1 MLRAI
6 RYREAPYFLL
16 LQQFACI
23 LCSTVFLR
31 VVGGSAPEVLRGQRP
46 VSTST
51 ATHHHDSGHETSG
64 LPLLQVRSLRLD
76 SWGFTHFEANP
87 VVNSSE
93 LHRHPRSM
101 LSLMKTSLDNW
112 GSVNAHVA
120 GEPPFKPLDHLTWGP
135 RDTEKLMS
143 MGMMACVVI
152 ALLLLLTCLC
162 YYESC
167 LTMKAAQP
175 TQYDMVR
182 IDAPGEIRTHAEE
195 GKAIN
200 HLLDLGKLVC
210 FTFEKHAGRERF
222 QYTVHDAKD
231 LALSPRR
238 IRGASSTLT
247 PKPATS
253 FSETFSTFRSKL
265 SVRSDE
271 DEWTAAVTK
280 LMHCQV
286 HRYMSLLSLLDLKHS
301 ENPVIAVLR
310 LHDDPTE
317 YAQPVKLGDVV
328 IVWSPHKDGG
338 TFTHDDRVLTS
349 PIVVNMLTSFLDRN
363 RSLSQINYRTD
374 ADGTEQGDKYSL
386 DYRFVFRKLF
396 QKAIVR

>member
-1 MLRAI
+1 MLRVI
-6 RYREAPYFLL
+6 RYREASSFLL
-16 LQQFACI
+16 IQQMICI

-31 VVGGSAPEVLRGQRP
+31 VVGGSDHEVLRGQRP

-51 ATHHHDSGHETSG
+51 VTHHQDSGYETSS
-64 LPLLQVRSLRLD
+64 LPLLQVRSLSLD
-76 SWGFTHFEANP
+76 SWGSTHSEANP

-93 LHRHPRSM
+93 LHRQPRSM
-101 LSLMKTSLDNW
+101 LSLMETSLDNW
-112 GSVNAHVA
+112 GSVIAHVA
-120 GEPPFKPLDHLTWGP
+120 GDPPFKPLEHLKWGP
-135 RDTEKLMS
+135 RDNEKLKS
-143 MGMMACVVI
+143 MGMMACVVL

-162 YYESC
+162 YYESSVKK
-167 LTMKAAQP
+167 KAAQP

-182 IDAPGEIRTHAEE
+182 RDAPGEIRTHEEE
-195 GKAIN
+195 GKEIN

-222 QYTVHDAKD
+222 HYTVHDAKD
-231 LALSPRR
+231 LPDSPRRREASSKLSPR
-238 IRGASSTLT
+238 AT
-247 PKPATS
+247 TS

-265 SVRSDE
+265 SARSDE

-280 LMHCQV
+280 LMHGQV
-286 HRYMSLLSLLDLKHS
+286 HRYMSLLSLLDVKHS
-301 ENPVIAVLR
+301 ENSAIAVLR
-310 LHDDPTE
+310 LHDDPSE

-328 IVWSPHKDGG
+328 IVWSPHKDGESL
-338 TFTHDDRVLTS
+338 THDDRVLTS
-349 PIVVNMLTSFLDRN
+349 PIVVNMLTSFLDQN